1 MTTPGYQEIF
11 VSLLLL
17 LTGVLCI
24 RFRKLTFAGAIWA
37 MVLGLV
43 LYYGAGFSSLVLLAV
58 FFLSATAATAYRK
71 REKAA
76 MLGRP
81 VHEERRTAWQVLA
94 NGGVPMLA
102 GLAALMFPEKFIAE
116 LLIAAALSSAT
127 SDTLSSELGMV
138 WGKRFFNIATFRREA
153 AGADGVVSLEGTL
166 AGILGAAMIGVVFYL
181 FNGQSRAAYI
191 VFAAGITGNL
201 TDSFLGAWLE
211 RKQLLGNDAVNFLN
225 TLVAA
230 GVAWLLFLLS

>member
-1 MTTPGYQEIF
+1 MTTPGYQDIF
-11 VSLLLL
+11 ASLTLL
-17 LTGVLCI
+17 LTTILCI
-24 RFRKLTFAGAIWA
+24 RFRKLTIAGAVWA

-43 LYYGAGFSSLVLLAV
+43 LYYGTGFSSFVLLAV
-58 FFLSATAATAYRK
+58 FFLLATAATAYRK
-71 REKAA
+71 QDKAA
-76 MLGRP
+76 MLGKP

-102 GLAALMFPEKFIAE
+102 GMAALLFPEQFIAE

-153 AGADGVVSLEGTL
+153 PGADGVVSLEGTL
-166 AGILGAAMIGVVFYL
+166 AGILGAAMIGVVYYL
-181 FNGQSRAAYI
+181 FNDQLDAAVI
-191 VFAAGITGNL
+191 VFVAGISGNL
-201 TDSFLGAWLE
+201 TDSLLGAWLE

-225 TLVAA
+225 TLAAA

>member
-1 MTTPGYQEIF
+1 MVNLYF
-11 VSLLLL
+11 SDYLVAAALL
-17 LTGVLCI
+17 LTTILCI
-24 RFRKLTFAGAIWA
+24 RFRKLTLSGALWA
-37 MVLGLV
+37 MLLGLI

-71 REKAA
+71 QEKAS
-76 MLGRP
+76 MLGKTI
-81 VHEERRTAWQVLA
+81 HEERRTAWQVLA

-102 GLAALMFPEKFIAE
+102 GMAALLFPEQFIAE

-138 WGKRFFNIATFRREA
+138 WGKRFFNISTFRREA
-153 AGADGVVSLEGTL
+153 PGADGVVSVEGTL
-166 AGILGAAMIGVVFYL
+166 AGILGAAIIGVVFYL
-181 FNGQSRAAYI
+181 FNDQSGTAFI

-201 TDSFLGAWLE
+201 TDSLLGAWLE

-225 TLVAA
+225 TLAA
-230 GVAWLLFLLS
+230 ACVAWLLFLLS